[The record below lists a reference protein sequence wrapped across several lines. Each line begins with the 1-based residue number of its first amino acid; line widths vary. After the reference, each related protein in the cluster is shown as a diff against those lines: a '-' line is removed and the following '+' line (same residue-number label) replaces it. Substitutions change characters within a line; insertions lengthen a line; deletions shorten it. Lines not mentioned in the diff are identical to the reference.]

1 MIKGVKTHSLAGKRV
16 AISGATGGLGRPL
29 CRYLASLGAS
39 LVLLDR
45 NGERSRALGAELVG
59 EFPALSVAYLR
70 VDMEDIA
77 SVAAA
82 ATELKKAPL
91 HLLILNAG
99 AYNIPRHKC
108 STGYD
113 NVFQINFVSPYC
125 LARSLAAHISA
136 CGGRVVAVGSIAHD
150 YCRADFSDVD
160 FSTRKKSSHAYGN
173 SKRYLMF
180 SLYALYGGAAGLAV
194 AHPGISFTGITA
206 HYPKVIFALIKHPMK
221 VIFMRPRKACLSI
234 LRGCFEDCGVNE
246 WIGPRLFNVWGKPKK
261 RTLTTCPPDEAAKI
275 AEVAE
280 RVWGENAERF
290 HS

>member
-1 MIKGVKTHSLAGKRV
+1 MIKGVKTRSLAGKTV

-45 NGERSRALGAELVG
+45 NGEKSRALGAELVA
-59 EFPALSVAYLR
+59 EFPALSVIYLR
-70 VDMEDIA
+70 VDMEDID

-82 ATELKKAPL
+82 ARELKKAPL
-91 HLLILNAG
+91 HLLVLNAG

-108 STGYD
+108 TTGYD

-125 LARSLAAHISA
+125 LARALRPHIES
-136 CGGRVVAVGSIAHD
+136 CGGRVVAVGSIAHN
-150 YCRADFSDVD
+150 YCRADLSDVD

-206 HYPKVIFALIKHPMK
+206 HYPKVIFAIIKHPMK
-221 VIFMRPRKACLSI
+221 VIFMRPKKACLSI
-234 LRGCFEDCGVNE
+234 LRGCFEDCGENE
-246 WIGPRLFNVWGKPKK
+246 WIGPRFFNVWGKPKK

-280 RVWGENAERF
+280 RVWGENAMRF
-290 HS
+290 Q

>member
-45 NGERSRALGAELVG
+45 NGERSRALGAELAA

-261 RTLTTCPPDEAAKI
+261 RTLTTCPLDEAAGI

-280 RVWGENAERF
+280 KIWGENAERF
-290 HS
+290 Q